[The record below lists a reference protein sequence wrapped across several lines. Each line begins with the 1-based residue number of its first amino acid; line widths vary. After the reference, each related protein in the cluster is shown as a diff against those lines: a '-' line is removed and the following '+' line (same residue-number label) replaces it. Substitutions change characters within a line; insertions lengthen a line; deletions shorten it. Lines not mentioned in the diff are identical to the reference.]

1 MKKFY
6 ISLNSI
12 ILTFFSATCLSCCA
26 EDFFIDTQFRELKNN
41 QPKIIQKISETKEV
55 AKEKIKEKK
64 SWFSKKEKKKK
75 ITGFETKKR
84 FNPET
89 NETEEIPRGY
99 YGTLP
104 NIQEDFKY
112 KQQTSSSPKQIDAL
126 PLDEVDKET
135 FKPAPFDDSL
145 FLDVIIKKQEDST
158 YLKDLHKIKFTLNNL
173 KDCIENSCDIQK
185 YNATVNLL
193 DLQCKNLKT
202 KYENKIEET
211 KESYLELLN
220 TNYYA
225 KTLGNLKF
233 DANYYAR
240 YIPTNEGQ
248 YSKDNITLEEEKL
261 LIRIN
266 RTIFLINQEN

>member
-1 MKKFY
+1 M
-6 ISLNSI
+6 
-12 ILTFFSATCLSCCA
+12 TCLSCCA
-26 EDFFIDTQFRELKNN
+26 EDFFIDTQFQELKNN
-41 QPKIIQKISETKEV
+41 QPKIIQKISDTKEI

-64 SWFSKKEKKKK
+64 KLFSKKEEKKK
-75 ITGFETKKR
+75 ITGYETKKR
-84 FNPET
+84 FNPEI
-89 NETEEIPRGY
+89 NQTEEIPRGY

-112 KQQTSSSPKQIDAL
+112 KQQTAPSAKEIEAI
-126 PLDEVDKET
+126 PLDQLENKD

-173 KDCIENSCDIQK
+173 KNCLEERTDIQR
-185 YNATVNLL
+185 YNAVVNLL

-211 KESYLELLN
+211 KESYIELLN

-225 KTLGNLKF
+225 KILGNLKY

-240 YIPTNEGQ
+240 YVPTENGQ
-248 YSKDNITLEEEKL
+248 YSQNNISLEEEKVL
-261 LIRIN
+261 NRIN
-266 RTIFLINQEN
+266 KTIFLINQEN

>member
-173 KDCIENSCDIQK
+173 KDCLENSCDIQ
-185 YNATVNLL
+185 
-193 DLQCKNLKT
+193 
-202 KYENKIEET
+202 I
-211 KESYLELLN
+211 
-220 TNYYA
+220 
-225 KTLGNLKF
+225 
-233 DANYYAR
+233 
-240 YIPTNEGQ
+240 
-248 YSKDNITLEEEKL
+248 
-261 LIRIN
+261 
-266 RTIFLINQEN
+266 